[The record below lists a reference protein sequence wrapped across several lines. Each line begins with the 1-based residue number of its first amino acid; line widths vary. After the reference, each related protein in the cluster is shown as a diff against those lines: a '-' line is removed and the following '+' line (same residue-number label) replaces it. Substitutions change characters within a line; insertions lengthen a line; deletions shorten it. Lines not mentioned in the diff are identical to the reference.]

1 MNDIPTMLK
10 ISMYILIFLYGIV
23 IGSFLNVVV
32 VRVPRKESIVK
43 VRSHCENCGYQLKW
57 FDLIPIFSYLVLGGK
72 CRKCKT
78 KISAQHLV
86 LEVLNGIL
94 YVFTFFIAGFSI
106 PTVLLCLLFS
116 ALLALSLIDFK
127 TYEIPVGFQY
137 VIFVLAVCRMILDRA
152 NWSEHVIGFFAVS
165 VVLYLMYVISKG
177 AAIGGGDV
185 KLMAV
190 CGLFVGWKLI
200 IFAFLLGCIV
210 GSVVHIIRM
219 KLSGES
225 HVLAM
230 GPYLSIGVFV
240 AALWGNQI
248 LTWYL
253 GMLGITL

>member
-1 MNDIPTMLK
+1 MNDIPTMLQ

-23 IGSFLNVVV
+23 IGSFLNVVI

-57 FDLIPIFSYLVLGGK
+57 FDLIPIFSYLVLRGK

-94 YVFTFFIAGFSI
+94 YVFTFFIAGFSV

-127 TYEIPVGFQY
+127 IYEIPVEFQY
-137 VIFVLAVCRMILDRA
+137 VIFVLAVCRTILDRA

-253 GMLGITL
+253 GILGITL

>member
-1 MNDIPTMLK
+1 MNDIPTMLQ
-10 ISMYILIFLYGIV
+10 ISLYILIFLYGIV
-23 IGSFLNVVV
+23 IGSFLNVVI

-78 KISAQHLV
+78 KISAQHLI

-94 YVFTFFIAGFSI
+94 YVFTFFIAGFSVT
-106 PTVLLCLLFS
+106 TVLLCLLFS

-137 VIFVLAVCRMILDRA
+137 VIFVLAVCRTILDRA
-152 NWSEHVIGFFAVS
+152 NWSEHIIGFFAVS

-253 GMLGITL
+253 RILGITL

>member
-1 MNDIPTMLK
+1 MNDIPTMLQ

-23 IGSFLNVVV
+23 IGSFLNVVII
-32 VRVPRKESIVK
+32 RVPRKESIVK

-94 YVFTFFIAGFSI
+94 YVFTFFMAGFSLK
-106 PTVLLCLLFS
+106 TVLLCLLFS

-137 VIFVLAVCRMILDRA
+137 VILALAVCRTILDRA
-152 NWSEHVIGFFAVS
+152 DWPEHVIGFFAVS
-165 VVLYLMYVISKG
+165 VILYLIYIISKG

-253 GMLGITL
+253 GILGITL

>member
-1 MNDIPTMLK
+1 MNDIPTMLQ
-10 ISMYILIFLYGIV
+10 ISLYILIFLYGIV
-23 IGSFLNVVV
+23 IGSFLNVVI

-94 YVFTFFIAGFSI
+94 YVFTFFMAGFSLK
-106 PTVLLCLLFS
+106 TVLLCLLFS

-137 VIFVLAVCRMILDRA
+137 VILALAVCQTILDRA
-152 NWSEHVIGFFAVS
+152 DWPEHVIGFFAVS
-165 VVLYLMYVISKG
+165 VVLYLIYIISKG

-253 GMLGITL
+253 GILGITL

>member
-1 MNDIPTMLK
+1 MNDIPTMLQ

-23 IGSFLNVVV
+23 IGSFLNVVI

-78 KISAQHLV
+78 KISAQHLI

-94 YVFTFFIAGFSI
+94 YVFTFFIAGFSVY
-106 PTVLLCLLFS
+106 TVLLCLLFS

-127 TYEIPVGFQY
+127 TYESPVGFQY
-137 VIFVLAVCRMILDRA
+137 VIFVLAVCWTILDRA

-253 GMLGITL
+253 GILGITL

>member
-1 MNDIPTMLK
+1 MNDIPTMLQ
-10 ISMYILIFLYGIV
+10 ISLYILIFLYGIV
-23 IGSFLNVVV
+23 IGSFLNVVI

-94 YVFTFFIAGFSI
+94 YVFTFFMAGFSLKA
-106 PTVLLCLLFS
+106 VLLCLLFS
-116 ALLALSLIDFK
+116 ALLALSLIDFR

-137 VIFVLAVCRMILDRA
+137 VILVLAVCQTILDRT
-152 NWSEHVIGFFAVS
+152 NWLEHVIGFFAVS
-165 VVLYLMYVISKG
+165 VVLYLIYIISKG

-253 GMLGITL
+253 GILGITL

>member
-1 MNDIPTMLK
+1 MNDIPTMLQ

-23 IGSFLNVVV
+23 IGSFLNVVI

-106 PTVLLCLLFS
+106 HTVLLCLLFS

-127 TYEIPVGFQY
+127 TYEIPVEFQY
-137 VIFVLAVCRMILDRA
+137 VIFVLAVCRTILDRA

-253 GMLGITL
+253 GILGITL

>member
-1 MNDIPTMLK
+1 MNDIPTMLQ

-23 IGSFLNVVV
+23 IGSFLNVVI

-78 KISAQHLV
+78 KISAQHLI

-94 YVFTFFIAGFSI
+94 YVFTFFIAGISVYTI
-106 PTVLLCLLFS
+106 LLCLLFS

-137 VIFVLAVCRMILDRA
+137 VIFVLAVCRTILDRA

-253 GMLGITL
+253 GILGITL

>member
-1 MNDIPTMLK
+1 MNDIPTMLQ

-23 IGSFLNVVV
+23 IGSFLNVVI

-94 YVFTFFIAGFSI
+94 YVFTFFITGFSI
-106 PTVLLCLLFS
+106 YTVLLCLLFS
-116 ALLALSLIDFK
+116 VLLALSLIDFK

-137 VIFVLAVCRMILDRA
+137 VIFVLAVCRTILDRA

-165 VVLYLMYVISKG
+165 MVLYLMYVISKG

-190 CGLFVGWKLI
+190 CGLFLGWKLI

-253 GMLGITL
+253 EILGITL

>member
-1 MNDIPTMLK
+1 MNDIPTMLQ

-23 IGSFLNVVV
+23 IGSFLNVVI

-78 KISAQHLV
+78 KISAQHLI

-94 YVFTFFIAGFSI
+94 YVFTFFIAGFSLK
-106 PTVLLCLLFS
+106 TVLLCLLFS

-137 VIFVLAVCRMILDRA
+137 VIFVLAVCRTILDRA

-177 AAIGGGDV
+177 TAIGGGDV

>member
-1 MNDIPTMLK
+1 MKDIPTMLQ
-10 ISMYILIFLYGIV
+10 ISLYILIFLYGIV
-23 IGSFLNVVV
+23 IGSFLNVVI
-32 VRVPRKESIVK
+32 VRIPRKESIVK

-57 FDLIPIFSYLVLGGK
+57 FDLIPIFSYLVLGGR

-94 YVFTFFIAGFSI
+94 YVFTFFMAGFSLK
-106 PTVLLCLLFS
+106 TVLLCLLFS

-137 VIFVLAVCRMILDRA
+137 VILTLAVCQTILDRA
-152 NWSEHVIGFFAVS
+152 DWLEHVTGFFAVS
-165 VVLYLMYVISKG
+165 VVLYLIYIISRG
-177 AAIGGGDV
+177 SAIGGGDV

-190 CGLFVGWKLI
+190 CGLFVGWRLI

-210 GSVVHIIRM
+210 GSVVHMIRM

-253 GMLGITL
+253 GILGITL

>member
-1 MNDIPTMLK
+1 MNDIPTMLQ

-23 IGSFLNVVV
+23 IGSFLNVVI

-94 YVFTFFIAGFSI
+94 YVFTFFIAGFSFT
-106 PTVLLCLLFS
+106 TVLLCLLFS

-137 VIFVLAVCRMILDRA
+137 VIFVLAVCRTILDRA
-152 NWSEHVIGFFAVS
+152 NWSEHVIGFFAVG

-253 GMLGITL
+253 GILGITL

>member
-1 MNDIPTMLK
+1 MNDIPTMLQ

-23 IGSFLNVVV
+23 IGSFLNVVII
-32 VRVPRKESIVK
+32 RVPRKESIVR

-94 YVFTFFIAGFSI
+94 YVFTFFMAGFSLK
-106 PTVLLCLLFS
+106 TVLLCLLFS

-137 VIFVLAVCRMILDRA
+137 VIFVLAVCRTILDRA
-152 NWSEHVIGFFAVS
+152 DWPEHVIGFFAVS
-165 VVLYLMYVISKG
+165 VVLYLIYIISKG

-253 GMLGITL
+253 GILGITL

>member
-1 MNDIPTMLK
+1 MNDIPTMLQ

-23 IGSFLNVVV
+23 IGSFLNVVII
-32 VRVPRKESIVK
+32 RVPRKESIVR

-94 YVFTFFIAGFSI
+94 YVFTFFIAGFSLK
-106 PTVLLCLLFS
+106 TVLLCLLFS

-137 VIFVLAVCRMILDRA
+137 VIFVLAVCRTILDRA
-152 NWSEHVIGFFAVS
+152 DWPEHVIGFFAVS
-165 VVLYLMYVISKG
+165 VVLYLIYIISKG

-253 GMLGITL
+253 GILGITL

>member
-1 MNDIPTMLK
+1 MNDIPTMLQ

-23 IGSFLNVVV
+23 IGSFLNVVII
-32 VRVPRKESIVK
+32 RVPRKESIVK

-94 YVFTFFIAGFSI
+94 YVFTFFMAGFSLK
-106 PTVLLCLLFS
+106 TVLLCLLFS
-116 ALLALSLIDFK
+116 VLLALSLIDFK

-137 VIFVLAVCRMILDRA
+137 VIFALAICQTILDRA
-152 NWSEHVIGFFAVS
+152 NWLEHVIGFFAVS
-165 VVLYLMYVISKG
+165 VVLYLIYIISKG

-253 GMLGITL
+253 GILGITL